1 LKFFRITG
9 KSFLDFFRDDGLM
22 LAGAMSYFSMM
33 ALLPFCLFLITLF
46 GYFLGHY
53 HEFYR
58 FFLTK
63 LVNFFPSVTHEVTD
77 ELLKLISYKGIG
89 KFSLVLYGLLSYQVF
104 ASLEKALNVIF
115 KVKIQRHFF
124 SSLLISLL
132 VVTSIITLL
141 ITSFAAA
148 SFIHLFKTFQIL
160 ELSVEISRMNEIII
174 GFALPFILV
183 LLTVTM
189 IYMLMPKTRVRF
201 ADAFKGAF
209 FCDRSFGGGE
219 ASLYMVCRYCRA
231 VRQDIRPT
239 QCIRCFSALGILY
252 FQYFFNRCGGC
263 AQSWKFRKKEVINVR
278 PDRENSRSQH
288 S

>member
-1 LKFFRITG
+1 MKFFRITG

-209 FCDRSFGGGE
+209 FATVLLEAAKHLFTWYVGTVAQFGRIYGP
-219 ASLYMVCRYCRA
+219 L
-231 VRQDIRPT
+231 
-239 QCIRCFSALGILY
+239 SAFVVFLLWVFYTSSIFLIGAEVVHNLGN
-252 FQYFFNRCGGC
+252 FE
-263 AQSWKFRKKEVINVR
+263 KKR
-278 PDRENSRSQH
+278 
-288 S
+288 

>member
-1 LKFFRITG
+1 
-9 KSFLDFFRDDGLM
+9 M

-89 KFSLVLYGLLSYQVF
+89 KFSLILYGLLSYQVF

-124 SSLLISLL
+124 SSVLISLL

-174 GFALPFILV
+174 GFALPFVLV

-189 IYMLMPKTRVRF
+189 IYMLMPRTSVRF
-201 ADAFKGAF
+201 ADAFKGAVF
-209 FCDRSFGGGE
+209 TSVLLEAAKHLFTWYVGTVAQFGRIYGP
-219 ASLYMVCRYCRA
+219 L
-231 VRQDIRPT
+231 
-239 QCIRCFSALGILY
+239 SAFVVFLLWVFYTSSIFLIGAEVVHNLGN
-252 FQYFFNRCGGC
+252 FGKTRG
-263 AQSWKFRKKEVINVR
+263 
-278 PDRENSRSQH
+278 D
-288 S
+288 